1 MRGCINLLESLP
13 QTKDALENRLITIQE
28 NKFDDSAELILNDE
42 FMKMRSNLSN
52 QVSQGIPLK
61 TIMRKL
67 YYEINRQ
74 FSKSDS
80 EKEKL
85 FDAMVAYG
93 KIMENIYEWPMGDQ
107 AFCDYMVASIRK
119 EMNKNR

>member
-1 MRGCINLLESLP
+1 
-13 QTKDALENRLITIQE
+13 
-28 NKFDDSAELILNDE
+28 
-42 FMKMRSNLSN
+42 MKMRSNLSN

-67 YYEINRQ
+67 YYEISRQ

-93 KIMENIYEWPMGDQ
+93 QIMENIYEWPMGDQ